1 MPSRYAAIASLQGS
15 DMLVTR
21 DPGDE
26 AMEFIRMTLHGH
38 LVFEPPTVAGG
49 LRVSRLGP
57 MSFSGDEEAG
67 T

>member
-1 MPSRYAAIASLQGS
+1 
-15 DMLVTR
+15 MLWVR

>member
-1 MPSRYAAIASLQGS
+1 MLNRGAAIASVRGS
-15 DMLVTR
+15 DMLGTR

-38 LVFEPPTVAGG
+38 LVFEPPTVAGLEG
-49 LRVSRLGP
+49 EPPGSYVFL
-57 MSFSGDEEAG
+57 GDEEAG